1 MACVASSK
9 VEFRCLHQGGVFS
22 GVSSEQQGG
31 VPLSPPGWGFQW
43 CEQLAARWSSV
54 VSNRVGFSVV

>member
-1 MACVASSK
+1 M
-9 VEFRCLHQGGVFS
+9 EFRCLHQGGVFS

-54 VSNRVGFSVV
+54 VSTRVGFSVV